1 MSLSLVA
8 VWKGRGTTEWVTRG
22 EAVVT
27 KEVEVTSRGR
37 YSEGIVEEEE
47 ELSTRAVTQGAGLG
61 FRLLAGLNSIL
72 EDGPIPVLVAG
83 LDSKS

>member
-1 MSLSLVA
+1 M
-8 VWKGRGTTEWVTRG
+8 EWVTRG
-22 EAVVT
+22 VAVVT

-37 YSEGIVEEEE
+37 YSEGIIIEEEE

-72 EDGPIPVLVAG
+72 EAGPIPVLVAG
-83 LDSKS
+83 LNSKP